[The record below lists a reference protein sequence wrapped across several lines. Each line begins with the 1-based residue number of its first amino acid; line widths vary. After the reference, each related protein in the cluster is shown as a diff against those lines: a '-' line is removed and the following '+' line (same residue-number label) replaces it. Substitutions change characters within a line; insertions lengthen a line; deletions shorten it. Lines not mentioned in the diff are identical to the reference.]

1 MNSSVKLH
9 PNALDG
15 ARRGPRLPAWAAV
28 CDVVAVAAGLLTLS
42 VLVFGGF
49 RLATI
54 AGRLSVT
61 DWRRPALIA
70 AAFLI
75 VRHAL
80 IREMPLPQHLWA
92 VAVAWWRRPETRLL
106 LPIHLATRLGVL
118 AAGFLAVI
126 LVGFPPEAANRW
138 SLYSNAFL
146 DLPARWDAG
155 WYLNVAIDGY
165 RWSPDARPDYQQNIA
180 FFPAFPMLVRFLSPI
195 FGRQPLWVGLGIS
208 LVAFYLALGYLLRLA
223 RLDVRDEERAAA
235 SVTLLAAYPFAVY
248 FSAAYTE
255 ALFLLAMAAAIYHF
269 RMEQWRRAAAWGA
282 VAGLTRPN
290 GFLLSVALGLLA
302 IQPLWEKGKGIVF
315 PPRIGWR
322 PLVVRLA
329 AASAPGL
336 GMLAFSAFIYDLTGH
351 PFRWAVQTVAWG
363 RVYRG
368 LGALITDRV
377 AYIAANG
384 FYGYM
389 STQTID
395 LFYVL
400 AVLFVLGAVWP
411 VYRRFG
417 LAYAALLVINTLPP
431 LAAGGLMSMGRV
443 TSVLFPAF
451 FWMAAAVPARH
462 RTAWVALFATL
473 QGFAAVMFFTWRP
486 LF

>member
-1 MNSSVKLH
+1 MNRSVKL
-9 PNALDG
+9 
-15 ARRGPRLPAWAAV
+15 PRWAAA
-28 CDVVAVAAGLLTLS
+28 CDVIAVATGLLTLS

-70 AAFLI
+70 ALLLI
-75 VRHAL
+75 VRHAFV
-80 IREMPLPQHLWA
+80 REMPLPQHVGAL
-92 VAVAWWRRPETRLL
+92 VVAWWRRPETRLL

-118 AAGFLAVI
+118 AVGFLAVI

-138 SLYSNAFL
+138 SIYRNALF

-155 WYLNVAIDGY
+155 WYLSVALDGY
-165 RWSPDARPDYQQNIA
+165 RWDPAARPDLQQNIA

-223 RLDVRDEERAAA
+223 RLDIQDEDRAAA
-235 SVTLLAAYPFAVY
+235 GVTLIAVYPFAVY

-269 RMEQWRRAAAWGA
+269 RAEQWWRSAAWGA
-282 VAGLTRPN
+282 LAGLTRPN
-290 GFLLSVALGLLA
+290 GFLLSVVLGLLA
-302 IQPLWEKGKGIVF
+302 VRPLWNAGARRATL
-315 PPRIGWR
+315 PPPDGWR
-322 PLVVRLA
+322 PLAVRLA
-329 AASAPGL
+329 TASAPGL
-336 GMLAFSAFIYDLTGH
+336 GMLAFSLFIYDLTGH
-351 PFRWAVQTVAWG
+351 PFRWAAQTVAWG

-368 LGALITDRV
+368 LTTVVTDRA

-384 FYGYM
+384 FYGYV

-395 LFYVL
+395 LVYGL

-417 LAYAALLVINTLPP
+417 LAYAALLVTNTLPP
-431 LAAGGLMSMGRV
+431 MAAGGMMSMGRV

-451 FWMAAAVPARH
+451 FWMASAVPPRH